1 MGFLDD
7 LKSTAK
13 TEFDAA
19 KKAVR
24 TEKLKAELND
34 LKRLEQEAFA
44 NLGRA
49 AADTYGLE
57 SFGEHG
63 KKSLTSERESQQKK
77 LKSKNQKQRLS
88 N

>member
-63 KKSLTSERESQQKK
+63 KKVSDIRERIAAKEAEINEAEAKTQ
-77 LKSKNQKQRLS
+77 
-88 N
+88 

>member
-63 KKSLTSERESQQKK
+63 KKISDIRERIAAKEAEIKESETKTQ
-77 LKSKNQKQRLS
+77 
-88 N
+88 

>member
-1 MGFLDD
+1 MGFLAD

-19 KKAVR
+19 KKAVK

-63 KKSLTSERESQQKK
+63 KKVSDIRERIATKEAEIKESEAKTQ
-77 LKSKNQKQRLS
+77 
-88 N
+88 

>member
-44 NLGRA
+44 NLGRT

-63 KKSLTSERESQQKK
+63 KKVSDIRERIAAKEAEIKESEAKTQ
-77 LKSKNQKQRLS
+77 
-88 N
+88 

>member
-63 KKSLTSERESQQKK
+63 KKISDIRERIAAKEAEIKESEAKTQ
-77 LKSKNQKQRLS
+77 
-88 N
+88 

>member
-63 KKSLTSERESQQKK
+63 KKVSDIRERIAAKEAEIKESETKTQ
-77 LKSKNQKQRLS
+77 
-88 N
+88 

>member
-19 KKAVR
+19 KKAVK

-63 KKSLTSERESQQKK
+63 KKVSDIRERIAAKEAEIKESEAKTQ
-77 LKSKNQKQRLS
+77 
-88 N
+88 

>member
-44 NLGRA
+44 NLGRT
-49 AADTYGLE
+49 AADIHGLE

-63 KKSLTSERESQQKK
+63 KKVSDIRERIAAKEAEIKESEANTQ
-77 LKSKNQKQRLS
+77 
-88 N
+88 

>member
-63 KKSLTSERESQQKK
+63 KKVSDIRERIAAKEAEIKESEAKTQ
-77 LKSKNQKQRLS
+77 
-88 N
+88 